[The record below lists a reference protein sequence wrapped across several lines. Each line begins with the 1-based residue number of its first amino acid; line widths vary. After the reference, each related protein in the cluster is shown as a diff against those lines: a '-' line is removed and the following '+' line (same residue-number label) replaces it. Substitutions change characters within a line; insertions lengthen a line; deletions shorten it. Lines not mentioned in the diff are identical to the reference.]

1 MCVCVCVCLC
11 VCVCARARLS
21 LSLCVCIYAQ
31 RHAVYLIGFGDIA
44 SSLSKVRRMIR
55 TPRDGIYYYIHHK
68 W

>member
-1 MCVCVCVCLC
+1 MCV
-11 VCVCARARLS
+11 
-21 LSLCVCIYAQ
+21 CVCIYAQ